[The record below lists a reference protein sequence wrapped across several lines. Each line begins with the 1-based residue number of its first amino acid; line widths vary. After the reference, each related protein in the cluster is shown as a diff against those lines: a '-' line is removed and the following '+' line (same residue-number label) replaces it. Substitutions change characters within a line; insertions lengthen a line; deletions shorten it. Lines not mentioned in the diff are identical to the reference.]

1 MSEKFETATLGGGC
15 FWCTEA
21 VFQGLKGVERVVSG
35 YAGGTVAFPTY
46 EMVCLGNTGHAE
58 VVQISFD
65 PEVITFEDILA
76 VFWRTHD
83 PTTRNRQGHDSGT
96 QYRSIILYHDEAQRI
111 AAEKSRRE
119 ADASG
124 CWTAPIVTEIVP
136 FNAFYPADPRHHDY
150 YRTHPEEAYCQV
162 VIDPKLA
169 KLRREF
175 RDLVRDEP
183 HGEHGEN

>member
-1 MSEKFETATLGGGC
+1 MSGRNETATLGGGC

-21 VFQGLKGVERVVSG
+21 VFQGLKGVERVESG

-58 VVQISFD
+58 VVQITFD
-65 PEVITFEDILA
+65 PEIISFEQILA

-96 QYRSIILYHDEAQRI
+96 QYRSIILYHDDAQRI
-111 AAEKSRRE
+111 AAERSKRE

-124 CWTAPIVTEIVP
+124 SWHAPIVTEIVP
-136 FNAFYPADPRHHDY
+136 FTAFYPADPRHRDY
-150 YRTHPEEAYCQV
+150 YLTHPEEAYCQV

-175 RDLVRDEP
+175 AGMVRE
-183 HGEHGEN
+183 EAQEES